1 MLLLL
6 RQGHFIFCKKVYNF
20 LAVENAIERRKNM
33 LNIIID
39 LIIIFT
45 LNVFSTCLGNLKT
58 AFLAQK
64 AIKPVYVTT
73 FIDAIVF
80 VYAFKLITS
89 SSGYGY
95 ILSFAVG
102 KIVGVFLANKIEKN
116 LALGL
121 IEIDVYK
128 QHPDSGKILADTLRN
143 LGYSVTTTVG
153 YGIDGKELILK
164 IILSRKQFPDF
175 YEIMEQYGKVNMSVK
190 SITKTYGKVGGINVI
205 AE

>member
-1 MLLLL
+1 
-6 RQGHFIFCKKVYNF
+6 
-20 LAVENAIERRKNM
+20 M
-33 LNIIID
+33 LNTIID
-39 LIIIFT
+39 LLIIFA

-89 SSGYGY
+89 SSGLGY

-102 KIVGVFLANKIEKN
+102 RIFGVFLASKIEKK

-121 IEIDVYK
+121 VEIEVNK
-128 QHPDSGKILADTLRN
+128 HPESGKILADNLRDQ
-143 LGYSVTTTVG
+143 GYSVTTSVG
-153 YGIDGKELILK
+153 YGVEGKERLILK
-164 IILSRKQFPDF
+164 IIMPRKQFSDF
-175 YEIMEQYGKVNMSVK
+175 HVIMEQYGNVNMTMK
-190 SITKTYGKVGGINVI
+190 TITKTYGKIGGVNMIT
-205 AE
+205 E

>member
-1 MLLLL
+1 
-6 RQGHFIFCKKVYNF
+6 
-20 LAVENAIERRKNM
+20 M
-33 LNIIID
+33 LNTITD
-39 LIIIFT
+39 LLIIFS

-95 ILSFAVG
+95 ILSFALG
-102 KIVGVFLANKIEKN
+102 KIFGVFLANKIEKK

-121 IEIDVYK
+121 VEIDVYK
-128 QHPDSGKILADTLRN
+128 HPGAGKILADNLRDQ
-143 LGYSVTTTVG
+143 GYSVTTTVG
-153 YGIDGKELILK
+153 YGVEGKERLILK
-164 IILSRKQFPDF
+164 IILPRKQFTDF
-175 YEIMEQYGKVNMSVK
+175 HGLMEQYGKVNMSVK
-190 SITKTYGKVGGINVI
+190 SITKAYGKVGGINMI
-205 AE
+205 RE

>member
-1 MLLLL
+1 
-6 RQGHFIFCKKVYNF
+6 
-20 LAVENAIERRKNM
+20 M
-33 LNIIID
+33 LNTIID
-39 LIIIFT
+39 LLIIFA

-64 AIKPVYVTT
+64 AIKPVYITT

-102 KIVGVFLANKIEKN
+102 KIVGVFLANKIEKK

-128 QHPDSGKILADTLRN
+128 HPDSGKILADNLRD

-164 IILSRKQFPDF
+164 IILPRKQFPDF
-175 YEIMEQYGKVNMSVK
+175 HGIMEQYGKVNMSVK
-190 SITKTYGKVGGINVI
+190 SINKTYGIVGGINVI

>member
-1 MLLLL
+1 
-6 RQGHFIFCKKVYNF
+6 
-20 LAVENAIERRKNM
+20 M
-33 LNIIID
+33 LNTIID
-39 LIIIFT
+39 LLIIFA

-58 AFLAQK
+58 TFLAQK

-95 ILSFAVG
+95 ILSFALG
-102 KIVGVFLANKIEKN
+102 KIFGVFLANKIEKK

-121 IEIDVYK
+121 VEIEVYK
-128 QHPDSGKILADTLRN
+128 HLGAGKILADNLRN
-143 LGYSVTTTVG
+143 QGYSVTTTVG
-153 YGIDGKELILK
+153 YGTEGKELILK
-164 IILSRKQFPDF
+164 VILPRKQFPDF
-175 YEIMEQYGKVNMSVK
+175 HGLMEQNGKVNMSVK
-190 SITKTYGKVGGINVI
+190 SITKTYGKVGQINMI